1 MFKILII
8 FFILTFYTPAF
19 SFVKDKIVSQMQLTN
34 NLSVNFIQMIDG
46 QSEEGSCIIEYPK
59 KIYCEYNNPKN
70 KIMVSNGK
78 SLVIKNRN
86 KKNYYV
92 YPLKNTPLKFLLDK
106 NYLISKIN
114 TLEPRN
120 VNNKYLNFQIFEN
133 DNRINIFFDIKT
145 SLLTGWQTKDIYDNL
160 TITFISSIEV
170 NKKINNKIFT
180 LPENN

>member
-1 MFKILII
+1 
-8 FFILTFYTPAF
+8 
-19 SFVKDKIVSQMQLTN
+19 
-34 NLSVNFIQMIDG
+34 MIDG

-106 NYLISKIN
+106 NY
-114 TLEPRN
+114 
-120 VNNKYLNFQIFEN
+120 F
-133 DNRINIFFDIKT
+133 
-145 SLLTGWQTKDIYDNL
+145 
-160 TITFISSIEV
+160 
-170 NKKINNKIFT
+170 
-180 LPENN
+180 

>member
-34 NLSVNFIQMIDG
+34 NLSFNFIQMIDG

>member
-1 MFKILII
+1 
-8 FFILTFYTPAF
+8 
-19 SFVKDKIVSQMQLTN
+19 
-34 NLSVNFIQMIDG
+34 MIDG

-59 KIYCEYNNPKN
+59 KIYCEYNNSKN

-133 DNRINIFFDIKT
+133 DNRINIFFNIKT